1 MGETALS
8 AAPSSN
14 LDMFTMV
21 VLRRRIEAII
31 REMTSALF
39 RSGRSGVLNT
49 AMDFSCSLTDAQ
61 FRSVSVALGLPVHV
75 GAIHLIPAAVVDKFG
90 RDLAPGDC
98 FVNNSGYL
106 GNTHCADFTL
116 RASLPWRRADILL
129 GGAPISAT
137 WAVAPPQPRARRVRG
152 GYDAHQRGY
161 ADVPVIDICKANIG
175 CRPVLRRLSRR
186 PLGR

>member
-1 MGETALS
+1 MADKP
-8 AAPSSN
+8 AASTN

-31 REMTSALF
+31 REMTNALF

-61 FRSVSVALGLPVHV
+61 FRSISVALGLPVHV
-75 GAIHLIPAAVVDKFG
+75 GAIHLIPAAVVTKFG
-90 RDLAPGDC
+90 DDIAPGDC

-116 RASLPWRRADILL
+116 CSPVFHRGKLVFFSVARAHFGDMGFPSP
-129 GGAPISAT
+129 T
-137 WAVAPPQPRARRVRG
+137 TYNPRARDVYEEGLMLPCVRI
-152 GYDAHQRGY
+152 QRGNV
-161 ADVPVIDICKANIG
+161 DVP
-175 CRPVLRRLSRR
+175 
-186 PLGR
+186 

>member
-1 MGETALS
+1 MPQARPRISRPDEPDQQILLGPSDGAGPTSRPLTRQRWRRSGMGDTARS
-8 AAPSSN
+8 GAPSTN

-75 GAIHLIPAAVVDKFG
+75 
-90 RDLAPGDC
+90 
-98 FVNNSGYL
+98 
-106 GNTHCADFTL
+106 
-116 RASLPWRRADILL
+116 
-129 GGAPISAT
+129 
-137 WAVAPPQPRARRVRG
+137 
-152 GYDAHQRGY
+152 
-161 ADVPVIDICKANIG
+161 
-175 CRPVLRRLSRR
+175 
-186 PLGR
+186 